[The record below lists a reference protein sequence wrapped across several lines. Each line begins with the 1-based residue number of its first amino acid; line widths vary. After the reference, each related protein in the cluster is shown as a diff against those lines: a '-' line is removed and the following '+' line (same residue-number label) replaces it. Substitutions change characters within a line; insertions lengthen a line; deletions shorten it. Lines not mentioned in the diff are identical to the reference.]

1 MGRIQKK
8 KDPEKK
14 KALKTEK
21 SNQEATSIS
30 AGGNGTLSKSTPAIK
45 KTAVQAKSKAANAEP
60 NLVQKALQFLLE
72 VKIELKKVAWPSR
85 KQTMGSTVVVIVLVF
100 IISVFLGVVDFGLT
114 SIVNM
119 VLP

>member
-8 KDPEKK
+8 KDPQKK
-14 KALKTEK
+14 KAQRADKGKLGAMSE
-21 SNQEATSIS
+21 SNEAVVS
-30 AGGNGTLSKSTPAIK
+30 ASRPVPAKKSTALAKPK
-45 KTAVQAKSKAANAEP
+45 AVSNEK
-60 NLVQKALQFLLE
+60 NLLQKIIQFLLE

-100 IISVFLGVVDFGLT
+100 IISIFLGVVDFGLST
-114 SIVNM
+114 FIRV

>member
-8 KDPEKK
+8 KDPQKKK
-14 KALKTEK
+14 KAPRVDK
-21 SNQEATSIS
+21 SNREATPAS
-30 AGGNGTLSKSTPAIK
+30 NGTIVSASKPVAAK
-45 KTAVQAKSKAANAEP
+45 KTAVVAKPKAVGSER
-60 NLVQKALQFLLE
+60 NLFQKIIQFLME

-100 IISVFLGVVDFGLT
+100 IISLFLGVVDFGL
-114 SIVNM
+114 SSFIRV